1 MDKLLIVNADD
12 FGLCKAQSYG
22 IIEAFNNGVVTS
34 TTAMV
39 NAAGI
44 EHAASLSVAHP
55 KLSIGMH
62 FVLTLGKPLAPMP
75 SLVRENGEIGKWIWE
90 MAEADTLPLD
100 EIEQELACQFTRFI
114 ELFGRP
120 PSHIDSHHHV
130 HMIPQIFP
138 IVVSFTKA
146 KGIPLRVVREVAIKD
161 DQVLNEIHTS
171 DGFTSEFYGD
181 AISEEL
187 FLKALDDSTSRKEK
201 SLEIMCHPSFIDNTI
216 LASKYCYPRLAELDV
231 LTSTSLKNAIA
242 ERGYHLG
249 TFRDLRNHVE

>member
-12 FGLCKAQSYG
+12 FGLCKAQNYG

-44 EHAASLSVAHP
+44 EHAASLSAAHP
-55 KLSIGMH
+55 QLPIGMH
-62 FVLTLGKPLAPMP
+62 FVLTLGKPLSPMP
-75 SLVRENGEIGKWIWE
+75 GLVRENGELGKWIWE
-90 MAEADTLPLD
+90 MAEADNLPLD
-100 EIEQELACQFTRFI
+100 EIERELACQFARFI

-138 IVVSFTKA
+138 LVEAFA
-146 KGIPLRVVREVAIKD
+146 LEKGVAMRIDREVIAQYNIPLSGARSTATFD
-161 DQVLNEIHTS
+161 S
-171 DGFTSEFYGD
+171 GFYGD
-181 AISEEL
+181 TISEAL
-187 FLKALDDSTSRKEK
+187 FLATLDRATERGAS
-201 SLEIMCHPSFIDNTI
+201 SLEIMCHPSFIDNTL

-231 LTSTSLKNAIA
+231 LTSASLKQAIA
-242 ERGYHLG
+242 ERGFKLG
-249 TFRDLRNHVE
+249 SFESL